1 MPAFATDVVDIDHL
15 HGTLDL
21 HTWRAAVSGSFVPL
35 EIDEIGGVPFRGH
48 LDRTVVEDVS
58 VFEIVATPH
67 VVRRTEALIER
78 VEGRFYK
85 LSLQLAGP
93 SVLEQDGRR
102 ATLQPGDI
110 AIYDTHRPY
119 RLTFPEKN
127 RAMVIMFPHEA
138 VDLPRDEVARVTA
151 VRFPRDRGLGRVI
164 NPFFVELGRNMEE
177 LAGAHA
183 SRLVH
188 SALDLLVTMLS
199 QELHQRR
206 HGAVGPSRSLARE
219 VREHILEH
227 LGDPELTPA
236 AIAQAHY
243 ISVRHLYT
251 IFSEE
256 GETVSAWIRAR
267 RLERIRRDLI
277 DPLQAH
283 RPVSAVASR
292 WGLTDAAHFSRL
304 FKAEYGQSP
313 TAYRE
318 AAAARTT
325 APA

>member
-1 MPAFATDVVDIDHL
+1 MPRFAGDGVDIDHL
-15 HGTLDL
+15 RGTLDL
-21 HTWRAAVSGSFVPL
+21 DAWRPAVSSSFVPL
-35 EIDEIGGVPFRGH
+35 EIDALDGVPFRGH
-48 LDRTVVEDVS
+48 LERTVVEDVA

-67 VVRRTEALIER
+67 VVRRTPALIEQG
-78 VEGRFYK
+78 EGRYYK
-85 LSLQLAGP
+85 LSLQLTGP
-93 SVLEQDGRR
+93 AALEQDGRR
-102 ATLQPGDI
+102 VTLRPGDL

-119 RLTFPEKN
+119 RLTFPENN

-151 VRFPRDRGLGRVI
+151 VRFPSDQGLGRVV
-164 NPFFVELGRNMEE
+164 NTFFVELGRNMDQ
-177 LAGAHA
+177 LGGSHA

-199 QELHQRR
+199 QQLHQEQ
-206 HGAVGPSRSLARE
+206 HGAVGPARSLARE
-219 VREHILEH
+219 VREYIREH
-227 LGDPELTPA
+227 LGDPDLTPA
-236 AIAQAHY
+236 SIAQAHY
-243 ISVRHLYT
+243 ISIRHLYT

-256 GETVSAWIRAR
+256 GETVSAWIRSR

-277 DPLQAH
+277 DPLHAD
-283 RPVSAVASR
+283 RPVSAVAAR
-292 WGLTDAAHFSRL
+292 WGLLDAAHFSRL

-318 AAAARTT
+318 AAAARTA

>member
-1 MPAFATDVVDIDHL
+1 MPRFARDILDIDHL

-21 HTWRAAVSGSFVPL
+21 DTWRSVVAGSFVPL
-35 EIDEIGGVPFRGH
+35 EIDEVGGTPFRGH
-48 LDRTVVEDVS
+48 LERTVVEDVS

-67 VVRRTEALIER
+67 VVRRTAALIEK

-93 SVLEQDGRR
+93 AVLEQDGREV
-102 ATLQPGDI
+102 TLRPGDI

-138 VDLPRDEVARVTA
+138 VDLPRDEVAQVTA
-151 VRFPRDRGLGRVI
+151 VRFPPDHGLGRVI
-164 NPFFVELGRNMEE
+164 NPFFVELGRNMDE

-199 QELHQRR
+199 QELHQTR
-206 HGAVGPSRSLARE
+206 HGALGPTRSLARE
-219 VREHILEH
+219 VREYILEH
-227 LGDPELTPA
+227 LGDPDLTPA
-236 AIAQAHY
+236 SVAQAHY

-251 IFSEE
+251 IFSAE

-267 RLERIRRDLI
+267 RLERVRRDLI
-277 DPLQAH
+277 DPLHAD
-283 RPVSAVASR
+283 RPVSAVAAR
-292 WGLTDAAHFSRL
+292 WGLLDAAHFSRL

-318 AAAARTT
+318 AAAARV
-325 APA
+325 A

>member
-1 MPAFATDVVDIDHL
+1 MPRFAVDVVDIDHL
-15 HGTLDL
+15 PDTLDL
-21 HTWRAAVSGSFVPL
+21 DTWRSVIANSFVPL
-35 EIDEIGGVPFRGH
+35 EIDALGSAPFRGH

-58 VFEIVATPH
+58 VFDIVATPH
-67 VVRRTEALIER
+67 EVRRTPRLIEQ
-78 VEGRFYK
+78 VEGRYYK
-85 LSLQLAGP
+85 LSLQLTGP
-93 SVLEQDGRR
+93 AVLEQDGRQV
-102 ATLQPGDI
+102 TLLPGDI

-119 RLTFPEKN
+119 RLTFPEQN

-138 VDLPRDEVARVTA
+138 VDLPRDEVAQVTA

-164 NPFFVELGRNMEE
+164 NPFFVELGRNMDE
-177 LAGAHA
+177 LSGSHA

-199 QELHQRR
+199 QELYQTR
-206 HGAVGPSRSLARE
+206 HGAVGPARSLARE
-219 VREHILEH
+219 VREYILDN

-236 AIAQAHY
+236 SIAQAHY
-243 ISVRHLYT
+243 ISTRHLYT

-277 DPLQAH
+277 DPLRVD
-283 RPVSAVASR
+283 RPVSAVAAR
-292 WGLTDAAHFSRL
+292 WGLLDAAHFSRL

-313 TAYRE
+313 TAYRV
-318 AAAARTT
+318 AAAARSG
-325 APA
+325 AA